1 MGKQNFLLPEPE
13 EPGSLL
19 KQEESENRG
28 QAEAA
33 DCAQWCYR
41 LGECPALK
49 LLQQAMKE
57 MRSCTCLCN
66 MNKK

>member
-1 MGKQNFLLPEPE
+1 MVKRSLLLPEPA
-13 EPGSLL
+13 EPESLQ
-19 KQEESENRG
+19 KQEESENRD

-33 DCAQWCYR
+33 DCTQWCYR

-57 MRSCTCLCN
+57 MKSCTCLYN